1 MDNNLERLKSIQQVF
16 EGEEDE
22 VLKKA
27 SYKLEGLDEKEKE
40 RQLAE
45 TVKLHEHLKKI
56 EESGA
61 AEEISQEEL
70 GGTKLPEGVRSPE
83 ELQEY
88 EKCLKSAENILDM
101 FDLKPGKEDFL
112 VITDTKVMKVNP
124 GMVEAVMEQAK
135 KLGVEFRVMVA
146 PESKKSATPFSE
158 EFGDRM
164 AGRPV
169 LILTARSRSHSEQT
183 RNARSQERV
192 LFEKAVLEWD
202 KIIQSERFN
211 KAVIRGWSGIAPD
224 RLQQL
229 KEEGVERGLD
239 SEKYKKLCEERNAR
253 VVSITK
259 GHNPEGILTEGPAL
273 EDIETIRDKGEKVN
287 ELMKEVEKVHI
298 TSAKGTDLWL
308 YPMTKY
314 QDFEDGKI
322 DKPGKISNF
331 PIGEWSCS
339 VRLKGTNG
347 ILVIDGPCGGGLDRH
362 LIGAGIKLE
371 GIKDGRIGKIEGV
384 KHQEGKQ
391 ILEDL
396 AGQDEK
402 AAGLLKTIEGGDLDE
417 IFEVITREDLPEI
430 WRAIKPEKQSALK
443 SYLAAERLKN
453 YLEVGNRDYRV
464 KNPEDKKAEAFK
476 LAELGIGTNTK
487 AKAPHNKRSTNG
499 EKEYGTVHFGTGGNG
514 AFGVPRND
522 INFNNIAIHCDM
534 VHDQPTVEC
543 FKKDGT
549 KFNLIEEGRPVGY

>member
-1 MDNNLERLKSIQQVF
+1 MDNNLERLKNIQQVF

-27 SYKLEGLDEKEKE
+27 GYKLEGLGEKEKE
-40 RQLAE
+40 QQLAE
-45 TVKLHEHLKKI
+45 TIKFHEHLRKI
-56 EESGA
+56 EESGV
-61 AEEISQEEL
+61 AEEIPREEL
-70 GGTKLPEGVRSPE
+70 GGAKLPEEVRSPE
-83 ELQEY
+83 ELREY
-88 EKCLKSAENILDM
+88 EKCLKAAENILTM
-101 FDLKPGKEDFL
+101 FDLKPGKEDLL
-112 VITDTKVMKVNP
+112 VVTDAKVMKVNP

-146 PESKKSATPFSE
+146 PESKKSSTPLSE

-183 RNARSQERV
+183 RNAHDQERV
-192 LFEKAVLEWD
+192 LSEKAVSEWD
-202 KIIQSERFN
+202 KIIQSERLN
-211 KAVIRGWSGIAPD
+211 KAVIRGWSGIVPD

-229 KEEGVERGLD
+229 KEEGVEKGLD
-239 SEKYKKLCEERNAR
+239 FEKYQKLCKERNAR
-253 VVSITK
+253 IISITK

-287 ELMKEVEKVHI
+287 ELMKGVEKVHI
-298 TSAKGTDLWL
+298 ISAKGTDLWL
-308 YPMTKY
+308 YPMTES

-339 VRLKGTNG
+339 VRLEGTNG

-371 GIKDGRIGKIEGV
+371 GIKDGLIGKIEGV
-384 KHQEGKQ
+384 KHQEGRQ

-402 AAGLLKTIEGGDLDE
+402 AAGLLKIIESGDLDK
-417 IFEVITREDLPEI
+417 IFETITKEDLSEI
-430 WRAIKPEKQSALK
+430 WKALEPEKKNVLK

-464 KNPEDKKAEAFK
+464 KNPEDKRAEAFK

-487 AKAPHNKRSTNG
+487 AKTPHNNRSTNG
-499 EKEYGTVHFGTGGNG
+499 EKEYGTVHIAAGGNG
-514 AFGVPRND
+514 TFGIPRND

-534 VHDQPTVEC
+534 IHDQPTVEC

-549 KFNLIEEGRPVGY
+549 KFKLIENGEPIGY